1 MKKNCPRYREN
12 YNSTWKTRQGRDLKK
27 ESAIKRRIKME
38 PHMNRALK
46 QIKGG
51 GDREPKKKY
60 NEKWV
65 KTLYF

>member
-27 ESAIKRRIKME
+27 ERSIERCIRME
-38 PHMNRALK
+38 LHANRELK

-51 GDREPKKKY
+51 GDRELEKKY
-60 NEKWV
+60 NENRV